1 MQSPDA
7 KFFLAKIKLA
17 KNTMKNLFT
26 RLTPKGKRFRLVQTI
41 NYVQYRGSEL
51 YALTLECWVFTAGR
65 LQVSES
71 ASVCAVGP

>member
-7 KFFLAKIKLA
+7 NFFLAKIKLA

-41 NYVQYRGSEL
+41 TYMQYRGSEV
-51 YALTLECWVFTAGR
+51 YALTLECWVFTTGR